1 MNREEILAKSKQENR
16 GIDYVNLEVSK
27 NSMQVGW
34 LAILLLLAAAM
45 VVNAITLERVSCEI
59 GFAML
64 AGCAVIFGY
73 KYLKLRKRHE
83 LIFTI
88 CYALG
93 AIGFLAGWITQL
105 VK

>member
-1 MNREEILAKSKQENR
+1 MNREEILAKSKQENK
-16 GIDYVNLEVSK
+16 GIDYVNLETSR

-34 LAILLLLAAAM
+34 VVILLLLAAAM
-45 VVNAITLERVSCEI
+45 VVNAITQEKVSCEI

-73 KYLKLRKRHE
+73 KYMKLPKKHE
-83 LIFTI
+83 LIFTA

-93 AIGFLAGWITQL
+93 AIGFLVGWIMQL
-105 VK
+105 IR